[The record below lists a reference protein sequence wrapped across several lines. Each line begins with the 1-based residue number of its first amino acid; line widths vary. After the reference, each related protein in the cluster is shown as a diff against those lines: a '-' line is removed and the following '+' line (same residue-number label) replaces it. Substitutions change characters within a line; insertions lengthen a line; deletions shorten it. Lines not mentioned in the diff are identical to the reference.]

1 MCLKIT
7 TLKKVSFASLAF
19 RQAQECDAILAAL
32 VLLQMSSLNQ
42 RQRDREPRA
51 PCSEALLRDTQFDP

>member
-1 MCLKIT
+1 MP
-7 TLKKVSFASLAF
+7 SLHVCGD
-19 RQAQECDAILAAL
+19 RTAL

-42 RQRDREPRA
+42 CQRDWEPRD